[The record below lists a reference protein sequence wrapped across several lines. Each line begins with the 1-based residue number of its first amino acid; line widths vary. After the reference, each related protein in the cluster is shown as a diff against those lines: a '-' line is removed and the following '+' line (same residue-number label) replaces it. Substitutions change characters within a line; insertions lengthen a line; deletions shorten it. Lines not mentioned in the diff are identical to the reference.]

1 MPLAI
6 FDLDETL
13 LSSDSDHEW
22 GQFLVKKGILDEQAH
37 EEKSRFF
44 YDQYRHGVLDVEAYF
59 RFSCSTLT
67 HSSRDDLDSLLAEF
81 VSVVMA
87 PLILPAGRKLISRHL
102 NAGDY
107 PMVITATIEAI
118 TAPIVE
124 NLGIQTI
131 IAPIPEMKDDQY
143 TGTITGVPSFAE
155 GKVTRL
161 MNWLGETQYDL
172 EGSYFYSD
180 SHNDLPLLNLVDHPI
195 AVDPDEILASE
206 ALKRG
211 WEVISLRE

>member
-1 MPLAI
+1 LALAI

-22 GQFLVKKGILDEQAH
+22 GQFLVKKGFLDK
-37 EEKSRFF
+37 EEHDEKARLF
-44 YDQYRHGVLDVEAYF
+44 YDQYKLGVLDVEAYF

-67 HSSRDDLDSLLAEF
+67 PFSKDDLDSLLEEF
-81 VSVVMA
+81 VLTVME
-87 PLILPAGRKLISRHL
+87 PLILPAGRELISRHL
-102 NAGDY
+102 SAGDY
-107 PMVITATIEAI
+107 PIVITATVETI

-124 NLGIQTI
+124 ALGIQTL
-131 IAPIPEMKDDQY
+131 IAPIPEIKDNDY
-143 TGTITGVPSFAE
+143 TGDIAGIPSFAE

-161 MNWLGETQYDL
+161 MDWISGTQYNL

-180 SHNDLPLLNLVDHPI
+180 SHNDLPLLKLVDHPI

-206 ALKRG
+206 AQNRG
-211 WEVISLRE
+211 WKVISLR